1 MPGEGSPGSQTL
13 LAPKAPIPEVFPL
26 RLVPAG
32 SRGGHYISVGFVDDT
47 QFLRFNSDTARPR
60 VEPRAPWAEL
70 EEPQF
75 WEAQTAIAKVHAPT
89 SRSNLQMARGYYNQS
104 ESGEQC
110 GPGS

>member
-75 WEAQTAIAKVHAPT
+75 WDAQTAIAKVHAPT
-89 SRSNLQMARGYYNQS
+89 SRSNLQMARGYYN
-104 ESGEQC
+104 
-110 GPGS
+110 